1 MIQEPVAV
9 AGTLLAIVAAIYWA
23 SSRPVLGRIFT
34 VVPLIVF
41 AYFIP
46 TVLSNT
52 GVLPLESPA
61 YTFIRRVL
69 LPASLLLLTLSVD
82 LPAIAHLGPK
92 VLYMFFGATTSVF
105 LGALL
110 AYGTA
115 GWLIP
120 EALHEQAWRGIAA
133 LCGSWIG
140 GGANFVAV
148 GESVGASQT
157 IMGLMVVVDVAVANV
172 WMAILLWFAGRE
184 QAMDARIGADRGAV
198 DTLRQKIEAYQLAI
212 AKPTTGPA
220 LITLGALSIGGTA
233 LCSAIAAQLP
243 DIGTIVNGFTWVVIL
258 ITALGVALSF
268 TPARQLEGIGA
279 SALGSAF
286 LYMLIA
292 TIGAQGSFR
301 EIVNA
306 PALVVVGAV
315 WMLFHA
321 GFMLTLR
328 RLIKAPIFF
337 LAVGSQANIGAAAS
351 APVVASAFHP
361 ALATVGVMLAI
372 LGYVLGT
379 YLALLNAFLL
389 ERMYLI
395 LFATEVAG

>member
-1 MIQEPVAV
+1 MIQDPVAV
-9 AGTLLAIVAAIYWA
+9 AGTLLAVVGAVYWA
-23 SSRPVLGRIFT
+23 AGHPIIGRLFK

-41 AYFIP
+41 AYFVP
-46 TVLSNT
+46 TLLSNT
-52 GVLPLESPA
+52 GILPLESPA

-69 LPASLLLLTLSVD
+69 LPASLLLITLSVD
-82 LPAIAHLGPK
+82 IPAIAQLGPK
-92 VLYMFFGATTSVF
+92 VLYMFFGATASVF
-105 LGALL
+105 LGSLV
-110 AYGTA
+110 AYGSA

-120 EALHEQAWRGIAA
+120 DGLHEQAWRGLAA

-148 GESVGASQT
+148 GESLRASQT

-172 WMAILLWFAGRE
+172 WMAVLLWFAGRE
-184 QAMDARIGADRGAV
+184 HALDDRIGADRSAV
-198 DTLRQKIEAYQLAI
+198 DTLRRKIEAYQLQVAR
-212 AKPTTGPA
+212 PVTGPD
-220 LITLGALSIGGTA
+220 LIQLGALSIGGTA
-233 LCSAIAAQLP
+233 LCTAMASHLP
-243 DIGTIVNGFTWVVIL
+243 DIGTIINGFTWVVIL
-258 ITALGVALSF
+258 ITAVGVALSF
-268 TPARQLEGIGA
+268 TPVRNLEGAGA
-279 SALGSAF
+279 SALGTAF

-292 TIGAQGSFR
+292 TIGAQGDFR
-301 EIVNA
+301 EVVNA

-321 GFMLTLR
+321 GFMLALR

-351 APVVASAFHP
+351 APIVASAFHP

-379 YLALLNAFLL
+379 YVALIDAVLL
-389 ERMYLI
+389 EWMYRLM
-395 LFATEVAG
+395 FAAR

>member
-1 MIQEPVAV
+1 MIQDPVAV
-9 AGTLLAIVAAIYWA
+9 AGTLLGIIATVYWA
-23 SSRPVLGRIFT
+23 STHPVLGKIFKII
-34 VVPLIVF
+34 PLIVF
-41 AYFIP
+41 AYFVP
-46 TVLSNT
+46 TLLSNT
-52 GVLPLESPA
+52 GILPLESAA

-69 LPASLLLLTLSVD
+69 LPASLLLITLSVD
-82 LPAIAHLGPK
+82 IPAIAQLGPK
-92 VLYMFFGATTSVF
+92 VLYMFFGATASVF
-105 LGALL
+105 LGSIV
-110 AYGTA
+110 AYGSA

-120 EALHEQAWRGIAA
+120 DAMHEQAWKGLAA

-148 GESVGASQT
+148 GESVRASQT

-172 WMAILLWFAGRE
+172 WMAVLLWFAGRE
-184 QAMDARIGADRGAV
+184 HALDEKLGADRSAV
-198 DTLRQKIEAYQLAI
+198 DTLRTKIEAYQLQI
-212 AKPTTGPA
+212 ARPVTGPD
-220 LITLGALSIGGTA
+220 LIKLGALSIGGTA
-233 LCSAIAAQLP
+233 LCAAIASRLP
-243 DIGTIVNGFTWVVIL
+243 DIGTIINGFTWVVIL
-258 ITALGVALSF
+258 ITALGVVLSF
-268 TPARQLEGIGA
+268 TSARNLEGAGA

-292 TIGAQGSFR
+292 TIGAQGNFR

-306 PALVVVGAV
+306 PALVVVGGV

-321 GFMLTLR
+321 VFMLGLR

-351 APVVASAFHP
+351 APIVASAFHP

-379 YLALLNAFLL
+379 YVALLDAVVL
-389 ERMYLI
+389 ERMYLL
-395 LFATEVAG
+395 LFATG

>member
-1 MIQEPVAV
+1 MIQDPVAV
-9 AGTLLAIVAAIYWA
+9 AGTLLGIIATVYWA
-23 SSRPVLGRIFT
+23 STHPVLGKIFKII
-34 VVPLIVF
+34 PLIVF
-41 AYFIP
+41 AYFVP
-46 TVLSNT
+46 TLLSNT
-52 GVLPLESPA
+52 GILPLESAA

-69 LPASLLLLTLSVD
+69 LPASLLLITLSVD
-82 LPAIAHLGPK
+82 IPAIAQLGPK
-92 VLYMFFGATTSVF
+92 VLYMFFGATASVF
-105 LGALL
+105 LGSIV
-110 AYGTA
+110 AYGSA

-120 EALHEQAWRGIAA
+120 DAMHEQAWKGLAA

-148 GESVGASQT
+148 GESVRASQT

-172 WMAILLWFAGRE
+172 WMAVLLWFAGRE
-184 QAMDARIGADRGAV
+184 HALDEKLGADRSAV
-198 DTLRQKIEAYQLAI
+198 DTLRTKIEAYQLQI
-212 AKPTTGPA
+212 ARPVTGPD
-220 LITLGALSIGGTA
+220 LIKLGALSIGGTA
-233 LCSAIAAQLP
+233 LCAAIASRLP
-243 DIGTIVNGFTWVVIL
+243 DIGTIINGFTWVVIL
-258 ITALGVALSF
+258 ITALGVVLSF
-268 TPARQLEGIGA
+268 TSARNLEGAGA

-292 TIGAQGSFR
+292 TIGAQGNFR

-321 GFMLTLR
+321 VFMLGLR

-351 APVVASAFHP
+351 APIVASAFHP

-379 YLALLNAFLL
+379 YVALLDAVVL
-389 ERMYLI
+389 ERMYLL
-395 LFATEVAG
+395 LFATG

>member
-1 MIQEPVAV
+1 MIQDPIAV
-9 AGTLLAIVAAIYWA
+9 AGTLLAVVAAIYWA
-23 SSRPVLGRIFT
+23 AAQPGIGRIFK
-34 VVPLIVF
+34 VIPLIVF
-41 AYFIP
+41 AYFVP
-46 TVLSNT
+46 TLLSNT
-52 GVLPLESPA
+52 GILPLESAA

-82 LPAIAHLGPK
+82 LPAIAQLGPK
-92 VLYMFFGATTSVF
+92 VLYMFFGATPSVF

-110 AYGTA
+110 AYGAT

-120 EALHEQAWRGIAA
+120 DALQDQAWRGLAA

-148 GESVGASQT
+148 GESVRASQT
-157 IMGLMVVVDVAVANV
+157 VMGLIVVVDVAVANV
-172 WMAILLWFAGRE
+172 WMAVLLWFAGRE
-184 QAMDARIGADRGAV
+184 RAMDDRIGADRSAV
-198 DTLRQKIEAYQLAI
+198 DALRQKVESYQLAI
-212 AKPTTGPA
+212 AKPTTGPD

-233 LCSAIAAQLP
+233 LCSAIAARLP

-258 ITALGVALSF
+258 ITALGVGLSF
-268 TPARQLEGIGA
+268 TRARHLEGVGA
-279 SALGSAF
+279 SALGTAF

-292 TIGAQGSFR
+292 TIGAQGNFR

-321 GFMLTLR
+321 GFMLVLR
-328 RLIKAPIFF
+328 RFIKAPIFF

-389 ERMYLI
+389 ERMYLAF
-395 LFATEVAG
+395 FAAG